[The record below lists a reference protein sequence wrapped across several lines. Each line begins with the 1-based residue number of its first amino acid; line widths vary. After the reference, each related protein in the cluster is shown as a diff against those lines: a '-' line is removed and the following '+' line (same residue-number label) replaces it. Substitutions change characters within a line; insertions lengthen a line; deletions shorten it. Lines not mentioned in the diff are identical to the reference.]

1 MLGGW
6 VSDHA
11 VVDHAMGTLHVF
23 NGVELDSIPCPQ
35 AAPVRHRSKITP
47 Y

>member
-1 MLGGW
+1 M
-6 VSDHA
+6 SDHA

-23 NGVELDSIPCPQ
+23 TGVELDSIPGPQ
-35 AAPVRHRSKITP
+35 AAPARHRPVITP